1 MLVIGGAGAR
11 AAQARKRPG
20 SAAATRKMVVDQVEN
35 KARINWR
42 GRALAPPKEA
52 APKPTPFGALKALS
66 GELGVPKRDR
76 DQITTIVKAQI
87 LKGRAPTA
95 DRILE
100 AHADLLRRHRA
111 DAIAAIKACKAREAI
126 IQAAQ
131 AAAADCDGDQ
141 VSAVAPFAPKLED
154 VTRAVELSIREWRR
168 RLARP
173 APFRYRGCLYGEVV
187 AHERVVFDKAAN
199 ATDDAQDEVV
209 RWLLRRDA
217 AGGPAEE
224 EDEGYVEPAWDLLE
238 RAMAGDIIEA
248 GDERRLRATYEAE
261 RALFAERGEA
271 PPPLLTGWGAAAA
284 DATLAPLLQP
294 VELSAPAPAPRSV
307 RRKKKKKRS
316 RHDDDEPRKR
326 HRSEAA
332 PLPSLATYAP
342 PQLYRDQV
350 QSSNFQQALQRFT
363 QPPPVPQKFGGHE
376 QANYLRCGVC
386 GADCSGEAA
395 FKQHIASKKHRNRS
409 RGLGFAGLAPN
420 AAGAIPPLK
429 DPELRREI
437 GRAHV

>member
-1 MLVIGGAGAR
+1 
-11 AAQARKRPG
+11 
-20 SAAATRKMVVDQVEN
+20 MVVDQVESR
-35 KARINWR
+35 ARSTFR
-42 GRALAPPKEA
+42 GRALALPKEA

-87 LKGRAPTA
+87 LRGRAPTA

-126 IQAAQ
+126 IQGAL

-154 VTRAVELSIREWRR
+154 ATRAVELSIREWRR

-173 APFRYRGCLYGEVV
+173 APFRYRGCLYGEVM

-238 RAMAGDIIEA
+238 RAMAGDII
-248 GDERRLRATYEAE
+248 RRRRRA
-261 RALFAERGEA
+261 
-271 PPPLLTGWGAAAA
+271 
-284 DATLAPLLQP
+284 
-294 VELSAPAPAPRSV
+294 APA
-307 RRKKKKKRS
+307 
-316 RHDDDEPRKR
+316 
-326 HRSEAA
+326 
-332 PLPSLATYAP
+332 
-342 PQLYRDQV
+342 RD
-350 QSSNFQQALQRFT
+350 L
-363 QPPPVPQKFGGHE
+363 
-376 QANYLRCGVC
+376 
-386 GADCSGEAA
+386 
-395 FKQHIASKKHRNRS
+395 
-409 RGLGFAGLAPN
+409 
-420 AAGAIPPLK
+420 
-429 DPELRREI
+429 
-437 GRAHV
+437 

>member
-1 MLVIGGAGAR
+1 MLQGSVRRRNAKQELSQRRQVRDDGAATMLQGSVRRRNAKQEVQQRRKVRDDGAATMLQGSVRRRNSKEELSQRRQAREDEADDAALRAAFGSPLYRIDRHGDDVVKTALDDMRKTLPRATAHLDRGQLASPTVREPSADYVANARSAAAKEQYIASRTRPPPPRQTKPSPYGAPILGPAGPVRRRWRAQAAKTKINGERLETLLPYATPQIRRRQRPASARPAGAGVK

-20 SAAATRKMVVDQVEN
+20 SAAATRKMVVDQVES
-35 KARINWR
+35 KARSTFR
-42 GRALAPPKEA
+42 GRALALPKEA

-87 LKGRAPTA
+87 LRGRAPTA

-154 VTRAVELSIREWRR
+154 ATRAVELSIREWRR

-173 APFRYRGCLYGEVV
+173 APFRYRGCLYGEVM

-209 RWLLRRDA
+209 RWL
-217 AGGPAEE
+217 
-224 EDEGYVEPAWDLLE
+224 
-238 RAMAGDIIEA
+238 M
-248 GDERRLRATYEAE
+248 
-261 RALFAERGEA
+261 
-271 PPPLLTGWGAAAA
+271 
-284 DATLAPLLQP
+284 
-294 VELSAPAPAPRSV
+294 
-307 RRKKKKKRS
+307 
-316 RHDDDEPRKR
+316 
-326 HRSEAA
+326 
-332 PLPSLATYAP
+332 
-342 PQLYRDQV
+342 
-350 QSSNFQQALQRFT
+350 
-363 QPPPVPQKFGGHE
+363 
-376 QANYLRCGVC
+376 
-386 GADCSGEAA
+386 
-395 FKQHIASKKHRNRS
+395 
-409 RGLGFAGLAPN
+409 
-420 AAGAIPPLK
+420 
-429 DPELRREI
+429 RREI
-437 GRAHV
+437 RSF